1 MAMPL
6 RRRLLLATPLPAAW
20 MSSVIIHNVYVKFYT
35 DIVGLDSAYV
45 GWVYFFFNVWNVL
58 NDPVFGVLLDKMRYR
73 PGRGKFLL
81 VMRVTIPF
89 LLLGLILMAWTPS
102 TWPQA
107 AIFAVFLLE
116 LFLFDV
122 AATLYLIS
130 ATSYVY
136 LAAPT
141 REDRIDVE
149 VARAWIG
156 NIISAVATVV
166 ATQMLVGGAV
176 TERITINVML
186 MGVVLVNGAVYVF
199 AAWRLRDPPELYESG
214 DGGDAPVDAARLW
227 SDLRSVVRMRAFWAL
242 FFHGLLFMAPMGIY
256 FTAFL
261 FFMDHVVRSSG
272 TQATIA
278 DIGSMATVLLLL
290 PLIAWAIK
298 RIGSRTSLWVAA
310 IPYLGGLTLL
320 LLVATQWYQVLGC
333 YILIMSGRYMV
344 STSTTA
350 LDAALIDDN
359 ERDTGIRK
367 AGSIASIRAL
377 LTAPVAGVQMVIF
390 MAILTAGGYEAG
402 AAVQSASA
410 QEAIRVAT
418 AGVPILFALV
428 GLVPL
433 VFLPYSRAREVE
445 LSQWSRDRRPQEGTA
460 VDADVDVPEPDTDG
474 AATGSPETPGG
485 GGR

>member
-20 MSSVIIHNVYVKFYT
+20 MSSVVIHNVYVKFYT
-35 DIVGLDSAYV
+35 DIVGLDTRYV
-45 GWVYFFFNVWNVL
+45 GWVYFAFNVWNVL

-89 LLLGLILMAWTPS
+89 LLLGLALMAWTPAS
-102 TWPQA
+102 WSQS
-107 AIFAVFLLE
+107 AIFTVFLLE

-156 NIISAVATVV
+156 NLVSAVATVV
-166 ATQMLVGGAV
+166 ATQMLVGGAI
-176 TERITINVML
+176 TERITLNIML
-186 MGVVLVNGAVYVF
+186 MGVVLANGAVYAVAAF
-199 AAWRLRDPPELYESG
+199 ALRDPPELYELG
-214 DGGDAPVDAARLW
+214 DGGEGAVTARRLW
-227 SDLRSVVRMRAFWAL
+227 QDLRSVVRMRAFWAL
-242 FFHGLLFMAPMGIY
+242 FLHGLTFLAPMGIY

-261 FFMDHVVRSSG
+261 YFMDDVIRSTG
-272 TQATIA
+272 TQATVT
-278 DIGSMATVLLLL
+278 DIGSMVVVLLLL
-290 PLIAWAIK
+290 PLSARLIK
-298 RIGSRTSLWVAA
+298 RLGSRTSLWLAA
-310 IPYLGGLTLL
+310 LPYLSGLAVLFW
-320 LLVATQWYQVLGC
+320 ASRWYHVLGC
-333 YILIMSGRYMV
+333 YVLIMSGRYMV
-344 STSTTA
+344 STATTA

-359 ERDTGIRK
+359 ERATGIRK
-367 AGSIASIRAL
+367 AGAIASLRAL
-377 LTAPVAGVQMVIF
+377 LSAPVAGVQMVIF
-390 MAILTAGGYEAG
+390 MAILTAGGYDTA
-402 AAVQSASA
+402 AAVQSESA
-410 QEAIRVAT
+410 REAIRLAT

-433 VFLPYSRAREVE
+433 LLLPYDRRAEAE
-445 LSQWSRDRRPQEGTA
+445 LSRWSRDRRPQEGTA
-460 VDADVDVPEPDTDG
+460 VGAPGQSAPD
-474 AATGSPETPGG
+474 SP
-485 GGR
+485 